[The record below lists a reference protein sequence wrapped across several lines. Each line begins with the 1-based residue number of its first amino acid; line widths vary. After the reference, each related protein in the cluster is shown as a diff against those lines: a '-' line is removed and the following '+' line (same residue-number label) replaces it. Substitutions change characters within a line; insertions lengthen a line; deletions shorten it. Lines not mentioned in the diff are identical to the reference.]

1 MFSRREFLYLATAA
15 AGSAAAIARA
25 DTQITGKQ
33 RVDRALK
40 GQDVDRTPFS
50 FWHHFGLEKLPAER
64 HAQATLD
71 FHHRFHTDLVK
82 VMSDYPFPKPAG
94 EWYEL
99 KVLNDPFPEQLRA
112 LELINEGL
120 GGEAYF
126 VETIFNPW
134 NVAEKLSSPAEVLR
148 LKQEN
153 PKALQAALE
162 AIAESEASHARKA
175 VAAGAAGIFLAIANA
190 QGGIM
195 TPEDYAK
202 FSEPVDRLIL
212 DAVNEAPLNILHLH
226 GDKVYLDHFVKGW
239 QVAAINYSNF
249 GTGKSVAAMRSLYTG
264 VLMTG
269 LDEVNFRKLSEA
281 DLQKQWE
288 GAREAAGKKF
298 ILTPGCSV
306 PNDSTDEELMRL
318 ARLVTGVAGTHS

>member
-1 MFSRREFLYLATAA
+1 MFSRRGFLYLAAA
-15 AGSAAAIARA
+15 AARGAAPM
-25 DTQITGKQ
+25 TGKQ

-40 GQDVDRTPFS
+40 GQDADRTPFS
-50 FWHHFGLEKLPAER
+50 FWHHFGLEKLPAEK

-71 FHHRFHTDLVK
+71 FHNTFHTDLVK

-99 KVLNDPFPEQLRA
+99 KVLNNPFPEQLRA
-112 LELINEGL
+112 LELISEGL
-120 GGEAYF
+120 KGESYF

-153 PKALQAALE
+153 PKALEAALE

-190 QGGIM
+190 QDGIM
-195 TPEDYAK
+195 TPEDYGK
-202 FSEPVDRLIL
+202 FSEPFDRLIL

-226 GDKVYLDHFVKGW
+226 GDRVYLDRFVKVW
-239 QVAAINYSNF
+239 QAAAINYSNF
-249 GTGKSVAAMRSLYTG
+249 ATGKSVAAMRSLYAG

-281 DLQKQWE
+281 DLQKQWDA
-288 GAREAAGKKF
+288 ARQAAGKKF

-318 ARLVTGVAGTHS
+318 VKVVAGTRS

>member
-1 MFSRREFLYLATAA
+1 MFSRREFLYLGAGGAA
-15 AGSAAAIARA
+15 AAVAVRG
-25 DTQITGKQ
+25 DTQMTGKQ

-134 NVAEKLSSPAEVLR
+134 NVAEKLSSPAEVAR

-153 PKALQAALE
+153 PKALLAGLE

-175 VAAGAAGIFLAIANA
+175 MAAGASGIFLAIANA
-190 QGGIM
+190 QDGIM

-202 FSEPVDRLIL
+202 FSEPFDRLIL

-239 QVAAINYSNF
+239 QVAAINYSNI
-249 GTGKSVAAMRSLYTG
+249 GTGRSVAAMRSIYTG

-281 DLQKQWE
+281 DLEKQWE
-288 GAREAAGKKF
+288 GARQGAGKKF

-318 ARLVTGVAGTHS
+318 VKVVTGARS

>member
-1 MFSRREFLYLATAA
+1 MFSRREFLYLGAGGAA
-15 AGSAAAIARA
+15 AAVAVRG
-25 DTQITGKQ
+25 DTQMTGKQ

-148 LKQEN
+148 LRQEN

-190 QGGIM
+190 QDGIM

-202 FSEPVDRLIL
+202 FSEPFDRLIL

-239 QVAAINYSNF
+239 QAAAINYSNF
-249 GTGKSVAAMRSLYTG
+249 GTRKSVAAMRSLYTG

-288 GAREAAGKKF
+288 GARQGAGKKF

-318 ARLVTGVAGTHS
+318 VKVVAGTHS

>member
-1 MFSRREFLYLATAA
+1 MFSRREFLYLGALGAA
-15 AGSAAAIARA
+15 AAVRGAALM
-25 DTQITGKQ
+25 TGKQ
-33 RVDRALK
+33 RVDCALK

-112 LELINEGL
+112 LELISEGL

-134 NVAEKLSSPAEVLR
+134 NVAEKLSSPAEVAR

-153 PKALQAALE
+153 PKALLAGLE

-175 VAAGAAGIFLAIANA
+175 MAAGASGIFLAIANA
-190 QGGIM
+190 QDGIM

-202 FSEPVDRLIL
+202 FSEPFDRLIL

-239 QVAAINYSNF
+239 QVAAINYSNI
-249 GTGKSVAAMRSLYTG
+249 GTGKSAAAMRSLYTG

-281 DLQKQWE
+281 DLEKQWE
-288 GAREAAGKKF
+288 GARQGAGKKF

-318 ARLVTGVAGTHS
+318 VKVVTGAHS

>member
-1 MFSRREFLYLATAA
+1 MFSRREFLYLAAA
-15 AGSAAAIARA
+15 AARGAA
-25 DTQITGKQ
+25 QMTGKE

-71 FHHRFHTDLVK
+71 FHRKFHTDLVK
-82 VMSDYPFPKPAG
+82 VMSDYPFPKSAG

-99 KVLNDPFPEQLRA
+99 KVLNNPFPEQLRA
-112 LELINEGL
+112 LELIGEGVR
-120 GGEAYF
+120 GETYF

-153 PKALQAALE
+153 PKTLLAALE

-175 VAAGAAGIFLAIANA
+175 VAAGASGIFLAIANA
-190 QGGIM
+190 QDGIM
-195 TPEDYAK
+195 TPEDYAR
-202 FSEPVDRLIL
+202 FSEPFDRLIL

-226 GDKVYLDHFVKGW
+226 GDKVYVDRFVKGW

-288 GAREAAGKKF
+288 AARTAAGKKF

-318 ARLVTGVAGTHS
+318 VKVAAGTRS